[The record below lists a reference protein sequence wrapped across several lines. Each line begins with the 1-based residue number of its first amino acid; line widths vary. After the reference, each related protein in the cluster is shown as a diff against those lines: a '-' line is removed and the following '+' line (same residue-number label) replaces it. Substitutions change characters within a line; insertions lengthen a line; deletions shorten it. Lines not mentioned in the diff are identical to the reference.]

1 MAINYPVAFNVDKS
15 GLKKGVGALKDF
27 GKQAARIGAAAGA
40 AIGGAAVFSVKQ
52 FTDFDAALNKSISI
66 MGDVSDTLKNEMG
79 EAAKEVA
86 KQTSFSASEAAEA
99 YFFLASAGLDAEQQI
114 SAMPQVAAFAQAG
127 MFDMATATDL
137 ATDAQSALGLA
148 SDDNETNLE
157 NLTRVTDVFVKANTL
172 ANTSVEQLA
181 AAMTQKAGNALKT
194 VGKDIE
200 EGSAALAVF
209 ADQGIKGER
218 AGTLLT
224 NTIFGL
230 TEKAQANKG
239 AFEELG
245 IQVFDAEGNM
255 RNFSDISGD
264 VTTAFAGMTEEAKL
278 AAIDQLGFNKQAREG
293 ILALEGNSEK
303 LAEYETSL
311 RDAGGTAQEVA
322 ENQMDTFAGKMDKL
336 KSNVEV
342 AAIEVGEELV
352 PYLSDLVEGLIPL
365 IEEHLPTVVGF
376 FEDLASNVSDLADEF
391 QPHIDDVLP
400 TISGLFEDFEE
411 PLDNVNEFL
420 RTIGEETLE
429 TVKNIMEDERF
440 QEGVKKLGENVGEL
454 AVEAERFVKS
464 EIGQTLQYIGQEFI
478 IRGINGLASG
488 VGFLADRLEDLNNAQ
503 EAFGQGDFVQG
514 IRDLDNLF
522 ANLFLNRGLRDFFGY
537 NEPEM
542 TGSGS
547 PAGEFPSFADGGIVK
562 ARPGG
567 LIGRIGEAGRD
578 EAVIPLDRYGNLTT
592 GGGGNTINI
601 TVNAGMGSDP
611 VSVGREVVN
620 AIKRYENTNGKV
632 FASV

>member
-1 MAINYPVAFNVDKS
+1 MSIKYPISFSFDKT

-27 GKQAARIGAAAGA
+27 GKQAARVGAAAGA
-40 AIGGAAVFSVKQ
+40 AIGGAAVFSIKK
-52 FTDFDAALNKSISI
+52 FTDFDSALNKSISI

-114 SAMPQVAAFAQAG
+114 AAMPQVAAFAQAG

-148 SDDNETNLE
+148 SDDTEENLE

-181 AAMTQKAGNALKT
+181 AAMTSKAGNALKT

-230 TEKAQANKG
+230 TEKAQSNKE

-245 IQVFDAEGNM
+245 IEVFDAEGNM
-255 RNFSDISGD
+255 RNFSDISAD
-264 VTTAFAGMTEEAKL
+264 VTTAFDGMSEEAKL

-303 LAEYETSL
+303 LSEYETSL
-311 RDAGGTAQEVA
+311 RDAGGTAEEVA

-342 AAIEVGEELV
+342 AGIEIGEVLV
-352 PYLSDLVEGLIPL
+352 PRLSDLVEGVTPL
-365 IEEHLPTVVGF
+365 IEEHLPTIIGF
-376 FEDLASNVSDLADEF
+376 FDNMATNIGNVADEMK
-391 QPHIDDVLP
+391 PHIDRILP
-400 TISGLFEDFEE
+400 DLQDGFGDLEE
-411 PLDNVNEFL
+411 PIENVSEFF
-420 RTIGEETLE
+420 RTIGEETLKSVE
-429 TVKNIMEDERF
+429 RIITDENF
-440 QEGVKKLGENVGEL
+440 QKGVTDLATNLGEVAKEAKEFVESDLGQSLILLGE
-454 AVEAERFVKS
+454 
-464 EIGQTLQYIGQEFI
+464 EFLV
-478 IRGINGLASG
+478 RGINGLASG
-488 VGFLADRLEDLNNAQ
+488 IGALATQMERFNSASSN
-503 EAFGQGDFVQG
+503 FSTGNFKSG
-514 IRDLDNLF
+514 IQDLDSFL
-522 ANLFLNRGLRDFFGY
+522 ANLFLPMGLRDLLGY
-537 NEPEM
+537 NDSGM
-542 TGSGS
+542 SGSGS
-547 PAGEFPSFADGGIVK
+547 PAGEFPGFANGGVVT
-562 ARPGG
+562 RPMMGM
-567 LIGRIGEAGRD
+567 IGEAGRH
-578 EAVIPLDRYGNLTT
+578 EAVIPLDRYGNLTA
-592 GGGGNTINI
+592 GGGGNKINI
-601 TVNAGMGSDP
+601 TVNAGMGADGQRIGQQI
-611 VSVGREVVN
+611 VDEI
-620 AIKRYENTNGKV
+620 IKFERSSGKV
-632 FASV
+632 FARA

>member
-15 GLKKGVGALKDF
+15 GLKKGVGALKNF

-40 AIGGAAVFSVKQ
+40 AIGGAATFSVKQ

-245 IQVFDAEGNM
+245 IEVFDAEGNM

-303 LAEYETSL
+303 LAEYEESL
-311 RDAGGTAQEVA
+311 RDAGGTAQDVA

-336 KSNVEV
+336 RSNVEV

-391 QPHIDDVLP
+391 QPHIDEVLP

-411 PLDNVNEFL
+411 PLDNVNSFL

-440 QEGVKKLGENVGEL
+440 QEGVRKLGENVGEL
-454 AVEAERFVKS
+454 AVEAERFVES
-464 EIGQTLQYIGQEFI
+464 EIGEALQYIGQEFI

-503 EAFGQGDFVQG
+503 EAFGQGNFVQG

-522 ANLFLNRGLRDFFGY
+522 ANLFLNQGLRDFFGY

-547 PAGEFPSFADGGIVK
+547 PAGEFPNFADGGIVK

-578 EAVIPLDRYGNLTT
+578 EAVIPLDRAGNLMA

>member
-15 GLKKGVGALKDF
+15 GLKKGVGALKNF

-40 AIGGAAVFSVKQ
+40 AIGGAAIFSVKQ
-52 FTDFDAALNKSISI
+52 FTDFDSALNKSISI

-148 SDDNETNLE
+148 SDDNETNLA

-181 AAMTQKAGNALKT
+181 AAMTSKAGNALKT

-230 TEKAQANKG
+230 TEKAQKNKG

-245 IQVFDAEGNM
+245 IQVFDSEGKM

-264 VTTAFAGMTEEAKL
+264 VTTAFSGMTEEAKL

-342 AAIEVGEELV
+342 AGIEVGEVLV
-352 PYLSDLVEGLIPL
+352 PRLSDLVEGVTPL
-365 IEEHLPTVVGF
+365 IEEHLPTIIGF
-376 FEDLASNVSDLADEF
+376 FDDMATNVSDLADEF
-391 QPHIDDVLP
+391 QPHIDQVLP
-400 TISGLFEDFEE
+400 NIMGLFEDFKE
-411 PLDNVNEFL
+411 PLDDVNSFL
-420 RTIGEETLE
+420 VTIGEETLE

-440 QEGVKKLGENVGEL
+440 QEGVKTVGENFGEL
-454 AVEAERFVKS
+454 AKEAERFVKS
-464 EIGQTLQYIGQEFI
+464 EVGQALQFIGEEII
-478 IRGINGLASG
+478 IRGVNGLAAAIG
-488 VGFLADRLEDLNNAQ
+488 LLADNLESFNDAQ
-503 EAFGQGDFVQG
+503 DNFAVGNIAQGL
-514 IRDLDNLF
+514 RDLDDLF
-522 ANLFLNRGLRDFFGY
+522 ARLFLPQGLQRLFKGDRFVDGATFKG
-537 NEPEM
+537 NPVN
-542 TGSGS
+542 
-547 PAGEFPSFADGGIVK
+547 FADGGIVK

-578 EAVIPLDRYGNLTT
+578 EAVIPLDRAGNLMA
-592 GGGGNTINI
+592 GGGNTINI

>member
-40 AIGGAAVFSVKQ
+40 AIGGAAAFSIKS
-52 FTDFDAALNKSISI
+52 FADFDSALNKSISI
-66 MGDVSDTLKNEMG
+66 MGDVSDTLRNEMAD
-79 EAAKEVA
+79 AAKEVA
-86 KQTSFSASEAAEA
+86 KTTTFSAEEAAEA

-114 SAMPQVAAFAQAG
+114 AAMPQVAKFAQAG
-127 MFDMATATDL
+127 MFDMALATDL

-148 SDDNETNLE
+148 SDDAETNLE

-181 AAMTQKAGNALKT
+181 SAMTSKAGNALKT

-230 TEKAQANKG
+230 TERVQAAPG

-255 RNFSDISGD
+255 RNFSEISAD
-264 VTTAFAGMTEEAKL
+264 VTNAFEGMSEEAKL
-278 AAIDQLGFNKQAREG
+278 AALDQLGFNKQAREG
-293 ILALEGNSEK
+293 ILALAGNSET
-303 LAEYETSL
+303 LAEYETKL
-311 RDAGGTAQEVA
+311 RDAGGTAEDVA
-322 ENQMDTFAGKMDKL
+322 NNQLETFNAKMDLL

-342 AAIEVGEELV
+342 AAIELGEELI
-352 PYLSDLVEGLIPL
+352 PYVSDFVDGLIPL
-365 IEEHLPTVVGF
+365 IDEHLPTVIEFFDNMATNIGNVAEEIQPYIERLLPDFQAGF
-376 FEDLASNVSDLADEF
+376 ENLE
-391 QPHIDDVLP
+391 
-400 TISGLFEDFEE
+400 G
-411 PLDNVNEFL
+411 PLDEVSTFF
-420 RTIGEETLE
+420 RTIGEELLTSIE
-429 TVKNIMEDERF
+429 NIITDENF
-440 QEGVKKLGENVGEL
+440 KQGMTDLGDNLGYVAQEATEFVESDLGQNLILLTEE
-454 AVEAERFVKS
+454 FV
-464 EIGQTLQYIGQEFI
+464 
-478 IRGINGLASG
+478 IRGINGLANA
-488 VGFLADRLEDLNNAQ
+488 VGFLADRMANFNDASRNFSVGNV
-503 EAFGQGDFVQG
+503 VQG
-514 IRDLDNLF
+514 LRDIDNLLQ
-522 ANLFLNRGLRDFFGY
+522 NLFLPQSLKNLFGIR
-537 NEPEM
+537 P
-542 TGSGS
+542 TATS
-547 PAGEFPSFADGGIVK
+547 GEFKGQRFDFADGGIVK
-562 ARPGG
+562 ATPGG
-567 LIGRIGEAGRD
+567 ILGRIGEAGRD
-578 EAVIPLDRYGNLTT
+578 EAVIPLDRAGNLTY
-592 GGGGNTINI
+592 GQGGNTINI